1 MSRKSCP
8 INLLPGYRNQPIPRL
23 LRVGIHYVQ
32 KEGWGRWHG
41 LRLTDVPAAANLP
54 RLLEKSQR
62 LNACAFNP
70 QSGVIQSLHSFRE
83 VSMPENQEVLRQ
95 ALLTDLARSAKIS
108 TRPGLLC

>member
-1 MSRKSCP
+1 MFKRKGGGGGMACAGP
-8 INLLPGYRNQPIPRL
+8 TYLPPL
-23 LRVGIHYVQ
+23 
-32 KEGWGRWHG
+32 
-41 LRLTDVPAAANLP
+41 NLP
-54 RLLEKSQR
+54 RLLEKTQR